1 MKKEEVLEKINSEK
15 LVPVIRT
22 SDVDE
27 ARQAVEIIGSCGIN
41 IFEITLTI
49 PNAADLIKELSSSR
63 YLIGA
68 GTVLTIEQAEI
79 CIEAGAKFIVS
90 PIFDEKIVKFCTEKN
105 IAVMPAGLT
114 PTEIYRAWQSGAD
127 CVKIFPFDSMGG
139 AKYLKAIKS
148 VFPEI
153 NLMPTG
159 GVSLETAGEL
169 LKAGAFAVGVGS
181 DLVDLK
187 AIRAGETNII
197 AERAIRFTKIVKD
210 AKN

>member
-1 MKKEEVLEKINSEK
+1 MNKKEVLEVINAEK

-22 SDVDE
+22 SDIGE
-27 ARQAVEIIGSCGIN
+27 ARRAIEIIGGCGIN

-49 PNAADLIKELSSSR
+49 PNAADLIKELSASR

-68 GTVLTIEQAEI
+68 GTVLTVEQAES

-90 PIFDEKIVKFCTEKN
+90 PIFNEEIVKFCNEKEV
-105 IAVMPAGLT
+105 AVMPAGLT
-114 PTEIYRAWQSGAD
+114 PTEIYKAWQSGAD
-127 CVKIFPFDSMGG
+127 CVKIFPCDSMGG

-148 VFPEI
+148 VFPQI
-153 NLMPTG
+153 NIMPTG
-159 GVSLETAGEL
+159 GVSLETIGEL

-187 AIRAGETNII
+187 AIREDKTQII
-197 AERAIRFTKIVKD
+197 IEKSAQFLKIIRNANF
-210 AKN
+210 